1 MNPILPAA
9 SFQLLV
15 SKLLS
20 NVRLKDHDAVITL
33 GKTMLSQMS
42 PNTDP
47 STIWLVQEAI
57 CSAAHETDNYELMN
71 TIAEELLHTANLMDR
86 PDLHIMALCKS
97 STAKR
102 CLGDGS
108 AALDIAEEAR
118 AQAANFPDSFPLR
131 VQVLQVLLAALV
143 EAGQLDEA
151 WKLHN
156 LLDSSLYLI
165 ADLHEQGKAYWT
177 LGNLAFLVSE
187 PILGMRYHDRA
198 ATLLSPTKDML
209 LWARFNRAS
218 TELRLQAGLFE
229 PSTSDCL
236 SRAEIA
242 FGLVQPGDLDQV
254 GLCMTK
260 SRFVVLGGDPIRGL
274 KMLEEFSA
282 DYSGSPEHLIPLY
295 QWWSELLSLTDQSE
309 LADEKQKF
317 IEEIVQEK
325 NDESRENV
333 TGGF

>member
-1 MNPILPAA
+1 MNPTLPSA

-20 NVRLKDHDAVITL
+20 NVRLKDHDAVIIL
-33 GKTMLSQMS
+33 GKSMLSQMS

-47 STIWLVQEAI
+47 STVWLVQEAI
-57 CSAAHETDNYELMN
+57 CTAAHETDNYELMN
-71 TIAEELLHTANLMDR
+71 TLAEELLHTAHLMDR

-102 CLGDGS
+102 CLGDGG
-108 AALDIAEEAR
+108 AALDLAEDAR
-118 AQAANFPDSFPLR
+118 VQAANFPDSSPLR

-143 EAGQLDEA
+143 ETGQLHEA

-156 LLDSSLYLI
+156 LLDSSLHLI

-187 PILGMRYHDRA
+187 SILGMRYHDRA

-218 TELRLQAGLFE
+218 AELRLQAGLLE
-229 PSTSDCL
+229 PATSDCL

-242 FGLVQPGDLDQV
+242 FGLVQPGELDRV

-260 SRFVVLGGDPIRGL
+260 SRFVALGGDPILGL

-282 DYSGSPEHLIPLY
+282 DYSGSSEHLIPLY
-295 QWWSELLSLTDQSE
+295 RCRSELLALTDQPE
-309 LADEKQKF
+309 LADEKQKY
-317 IEEIVQEK
+317 ITQIVHEK

>member
-1 MNPILPAA
+1 MDPILPAP
-9 SFQLLV
+9 SFHLLV
-15 SKLLS
+15 SKLL
-20 NVRLKDHDAVITL
+20 NKVRLKDHDAVIIL
-33 GKTMLSQMS
+33 GKTMFSQIS

-47 STIWLVQEAI
+47 STVWLIQEAV

-71 TIAEELLHTANLMDR
+71 TFAEELLRTANLMDR
-86 PDLHIMALCKS
+86 PDLRIMALCKS

-102 CLGDGS
+102 CIGDGGS
-108 AALDIAEEAR
+108 ALDLAEEAR
-118 AQAANFPDSFPLR
+118 VQAANFPDNSPLR
-131 VQVLQVLLAALV
+131 VQALQVLLAALV
-143 EAGQLDEA
+143 ETGQLHEA

-187 PILGMRYHDRA
+187 SILGMRYHDRA
-198 ATLLSPTKDML
+198 AKLLSPTKDML

-229 PSTSDCL
+229 PATTDCL
-236 SRAEIA
+236 NRAEIA

-260 SRFVVLGGDPIRGL
+260 SRFTALGGDPIRAL
-274 KMLEEFSA
+274 KMLEEFNA
-282 DYSGSPEHLIPLY
+282 EYSGSPEHLIPLY
-295 QWWSELLSLTDQSE
+295 QWWSELLASTDQSE

-317 IEEIVQEK
+317 IEQIVQEK
-325 NDESRENV
+325 NDESRTNV